1 MPRSLAMTTP
11 PTRVYEL
18 IEARLGSDLAE
29 HVAKMRAEKVSW
41 HKISIDLAER
51 TNVVVTPQT
60 ISNWFAETV
69 GAA

>member
-1 MPRSLAMTTP
+1 MSKP

-18 IEARLGSDLAE
+18 IEDRLGADLAE
-29 HVAKMRAEKVSW
+29 HVAKMRAEKASW

-60 ISNWFAETV
+60 ISNWFAQTV